1 MFKKIRKIIKNE
13 RGASLVEAVIAL
25 GLLGLIATTFLMA
38 VFIATKSIAIADER
52 TTAESLAR
60 TQIEYVKQQEY
71 LDADDNDVASYLE
84 QDVSANPAYDHY
96 SVESYDRDG
105 APALEGEIITI
116 PWNSEINGPVLDDVG
131 LQKISLTIY
140 RDSKEVLTL
149 EGYKVD
155 EGVY

>member
-1 MFKKIRKIIKNE
+1 MFKPIRKIIKNE

-60 TQIEYVKQQEY
+60 TQMEYVKQQEY
-71 LDADDNDVASYLE
+71 LDAPPGAGIPYMEIDLSE
-84 QDVSANPAYDHY
+84 NPHY
-96 SVESYDRDG
+96 SIWSIDAEDNIVEDVVAVPWDSEDDE
-105 APALEGEIITI
+105 AALT
-116 PWNSEINGPVLDDVG
+116 DVG
-131 LQKISLTIY
+131 LQKIRLKIFH
-140 RDSKEVLTL
+140 DSKEVLTL

>member
-1 MFKKIRKIIKNE
+1 MFKPIRKIIKNE

-60 TQIEYVKQQEY
+60 AQMEYVKQQEY
-71 LDADDNDVASYLE
+71 LDAPPGAGIPYMEIDLSENPNYSIWSVDRLGITVEEIIAVPWDSQNDV
-84 QDVSANPAYDHY
+84 PA
-96 SVESYDRDG
+96 
-105 APALEGEIITI
+105 P
-116 PWNSEINGPVLDDVG
+116 NDVG
-131 LQKISLTIY
+131 LQQIELKIY
-140 RDSKEVLTL
+140 HDSKEVLTL

>member
-1 MFKKIRKIIKNE
+1 MLKVIRKAIKNK
-13 RGASLVEAVIAL
+13 RGTSLVEVVLAL
-25 GLLGLIATTFLMA
+25 GLLGLIATMFLMA
-38 VFIATKSIAIADER
+38 IFIATKSIAIADER

-60 TQIEYVKQQEY
+60 TQMEYVKQQEY
-71 LDADDNDVASYLE
+71 EYALFDDVTIYPEL
-84 QDVSANPAYDHY
+84 DVSGNSAYDHY

-131 LQKISLTIY
+131 LQQISLTIFH
-140 RDSKEVLTL
+140 DSKEVLTL

>member
-1 MFKKIRKIIKNE
+1 MFKPIRKIIKNE
-13 RGASLVEAVIAL
+13 RGVSLVEAVIAL

-60 TQIEYVKQQEY
+60 TQMEYVKQWEY
-71 LDADDNDVASYLE
+71 INNDTEAEYYEIDLSE
-84 QDVSANPAYDHY
+84 NPHY
-96 SVESYDRDG
+96 SIWSVDRDG
-105 APALEGEIITI
+105 ITVEEIIAV
-116 PWNSEINGPVLDDVG
+116 PWDSQNDVPAATDVG

-140 RDSKEVLTL
+140 HDSKEVLTL